1 MRPRLSYYHPNGRGT
16 GCAVQFELHPAHGM
30 TEGSVWVAF
39 AKQKTVGMVEG
50 TTRILPTFDT
60 DNRIWI
66 KLDMYDLMQ
75 MLQVFRGMQESIED
89 GKGLFHR
96 TQEYY
101 DIIKLEHRIEPV
113 PGYLFEVSRRKYESE
128 DAPER
133 IGIVFSVAEAL
144 GLSLA
149 IEQSILY
156 VAFGIPEVLK

>member
-1 MRPRLSYYHPNGRGT
+1 MRPKLSYYHPNGRGT
-16 GCAVQFELHPAHGM
+16 GCAVQFELHPAHDM
-30 TEGSVWVAF
+30 AEGSVWVAF
-39 AKQKTVGMVEG
+39 AKQKTVGTITPMR
-50 TTRILPTFDT
+50 TFPTFDMN
-60 DNRIWI
+60 NRIWI
-66 KLDMYDLMQ
+66 KLDMSDLMQ
-75 MLQVFRGMQESIED
+75 MLQVFRGMQETIED

-113 PGYLFEVSRRKYESE
+113 HGYVFEVSRKKCESE

-133 IGIVFSVAEAL
+133 ICIVFSVAEAL